1 MPSNSTDKALVSFI
15 NQQRYTS
22 SSSAKP
28 INYKQPQD
36 EPKGVLASYLAPQD
50 KSIQSS
56 FKPVFEEKPKS
67 SKSHPIKIE
76 SNIERPPPVKYVNPR
91 KHNILNEEEST
102 EQHSPAKLSKLEQ
115 LYAQTLKKEPTTTT
129 TKKNKVVLYKTE
141 SSSESSSDS
150 SSSES
155 DNEEKV

>member
-1 MPSNSTDKALVSFI
+1 MGI

-28 INYKQPQD
+28 VSYKQPQD
-36 EPKGVLASYLAPQD
+36 EPKGVLASYLTPQD

-76 SNIERPPPVKYVNPR
+76 SNIERPPAVKYVNPR

-115 LYAQTLKKEPTTTT
+115 LYAQTLKKEPT
-129 TKKNKVVLYKTE
+129 
-141 SSSESSSDS
+141 
-150 SSSES
+150 
-155 DNEEKV
+155 